1 MLVDSHAL
9 LWFLAGDGRL
19 GASNQGL
26 IESGATV
33 SAASIWEIGVKS
45 ALGRLDAPDDLPD
58 RLVEFGFDLL
68 PITAEHGWRVKHLP
82 FHHRD
87 PFDRMLIAQSQVEDL
102 PILTVDRTFSDY
114 DVAVIW
120 NQS

>member
-1 MLVDSHAL
+1 L
-9 LWFLAGDGRL
+9 LWILAGDGRL

-33 SAASIWEIGVKS
+33 SAASIWEIGDKS
-45 ALGRLDAPDDLPD
+45 ARGRLDPPHDLPD